1 MTKMALSMK
10 KEKTIWLRSVFSPKA
25 VAFSFSA
32 FLISG
37 SRYFSIRSFQ
47 NWT

>member
-1 MTKMALSMK
+1 MTKTALSMK
-10 KEKTIWLRSVFSPKA
+10 KLKTIWLRSVLRPL
-25 VAFSFSA
+25 VWAFSFSA
-32 FLISG
+32 FLIRG